1 MKRRVSRDRRRRLK
15 NPFASYILNRIQE
28 SLFFWLDCPIIQS
41 RATGTQLLASWSLQ
55 ISYSSF
61 RKKKKKKKENNVIVS
76 ARFSMERHFLR
87 GTYLTKKKTSK
98 LQIIVWCHPNKLGTV
113 KYVPRFLVGFTWKTK
128 RTVHETWFVVELSD
142 LFSSSPF
149 YLVWSQFLKFVGL
162 FFLILMG
169 DDSRCS

>member
-61 RKKKKKKKENNVIVS
+61 RKKKKRKKIMSLYRLVFPWNGIFFGG
-76 ARFSMERHFLR
+76 RIWL
-87 GTYLTKKKTSK
+87 KKKTSK

-128 RTVHETWFVVELSD
+128 RTVHETWFVVELPD